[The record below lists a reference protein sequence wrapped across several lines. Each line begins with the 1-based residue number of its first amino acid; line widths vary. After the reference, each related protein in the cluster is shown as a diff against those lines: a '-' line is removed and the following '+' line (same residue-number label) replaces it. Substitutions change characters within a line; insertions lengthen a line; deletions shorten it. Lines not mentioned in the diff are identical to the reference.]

1 MILGSAL
8 STFLFLL
15 FLLDKNETHRIADNP
30 TIIGIEKD
38 VKLDWKIIE
47 YKKFVLVNELLTQ
60 ESVEAVCQ
68 TKNSSLPLPRS
79 KKDFWLLRK
88 FMTSSG
94 NKNIKSGHPIP
105 TRAFLT
111 KNGKIVEKSGRL
123 LDTDMYPNVSEEF
136 YLPKTVALL
145 DFFPKSKKNGKRICL
160 FNLIQTNQEVD
171 FTNFLTPTLSEVK
184 I

>member
-8 STFLFLL
+8 GTFVFLW
-15 FLLDKNETHRIADNP
+15 FYLDKNETPAIADYP
-30 TIIGIEKD
+30 AIIGIEQD
-38 VKLDWKIIE
+38 VKLNWKIIE
-47 YKKFVLVNELLTQ
+47 YKKFALVNELLTQ
-60 ESVEAVCQ
+60 ESAEAVCQ

-94 NKNIKSGHPIP
+94 NKNIKNGHPIP

-111 KNGKIVEKSGRL
+111 KNGKIVEKSGRF
-123 LDTDMYPNVSEEF
+123 LDTDIYPNVSEEF

-145 DFFPKSKKNGKRICL
+145 DFFPKSKKIRKRICL
-160 FNLIQTNQEVD
+160 FNLIKNNREPGFAKFFIV
-171 FTNFLTPTLSEVK
+171 F
-184 I
+184 